1 MTLLRSGTSPIKQY
15 ITIKMTLLRSG
26 TSPIKSRAAILFALA
41 IGSSHVVLAQQPRP
55 GTLPVATTRPGTRS
69 IGWQSTYAQ
78 QGFRDGV
85 TLNGVWGLTDQ
96 YFRVPA
102 GPVDRAVL
110 HLRIDYDFSEYR
122 YAALEVRV
130 NDVTRRVVPLK
141 GAALSTTVDVPIA
154 AREFSGRPLTR
165 VTLRLS
171 GALTDDRCFDERV
184 AVGFVHVAPESGMRV
199 EFAGSSRISIV
210 TAWSILPETTTV
222 ILPAMGTRMTPAEFR
237 AAWQVYS
244 ALVTAGHQVRL
255 ARGWTDPVA
264 MRGQPAVLIGDAKAP
279 DAVSPTAA
287 HSQDNVSVEMV
298 AGAPVLRVRGGD
310 SASASAL
317 LALDWRD
324 VATSPSLRVFAAR
337 ASVLGARDGSRSF
350 YELGIGSVA
359 RDAVGRSEWFVPF
372 SVRDFGSGA
381 VPSEVT
387 LDVIAGTTT
396 GQRLDV
402 IAGRTTRQRDD
413 ALHVFL
419 NDVLVHSAQLTSRGQ
434 PQRIRVVLPP
444 YLLGA
449 QNNLRIV
456 FQRPTEGGD
465 CRFTPSASPVEIL
478 GTSLISTAVS
488 ETRPADFWQ
497 LGPLFRAGFRAYLPS
512 AYLDDA
518 AVSLP
523 FLGALSQSLPLS
535 ALKDVR
541 FYTGGA
547 DIAGDLPF
555 LVVSRAAPAGLTAPI
570 RSEGRGAQLRSGDG
584 ELLLDLEGL
593 SSTVLQI
600 ANRKSV
606 FGLWIVPPANDP
618 LSAPRALQ
626 LDRGNVAFVGNDGVE
641 FAFQSDRDRAVRVA
655 YATDISWNTHYARY
669 RYWFIAV
676 LLVLATAG
684 LIYLVRQRN
693 ERRRRTG

>member
-1 MTLLRSGTSPIKQY
+1 MNNH
-15 ITIKMTLLRSG
+15 
-26 TSPIKSRAAILFALA
+26 IKSLAAILFAVA
-41 IGSSHVVLAQQPRP
+41 TGSSHVVLAQQPRP
-55 GTLPVATTRPGTRS
+55 GTSPVTTTRPGTRS
-69 IGWQSTYAQ
+69 IVWQSTYAQ

-85 TLNGVWGLTDQ
+85 TLNGVSGLTDQ

-110 HLRIDYDFSEYR
+110 HLRIDHDFSDYR

-130 NDVTRRVVPLK
+130 NDVTRRVVSLK
-141 GAALSTTVDVPIA
+141 GAGVSTTVDVPIA

-171 GALTDDRCFDERV
+171 SALTDDRCFDQRV

-199 EFAGSSRISIV
+199 EFPGNSPISI
-210 TAWSILPETTTV
+210 TNAWSILPETTTI
-222 ILPAMGTRMTPAEFR
+222 ILPATGTRMTPAEFR
-237 AAWQVYS
+237 SAWQVYS

-264 MRGQPAVLIGDAKAP
+264 MRGQPAVVIGDARAP
-279 DAVSPTAA
+279 DAVSPTAV

-324 VATSPSLRVFAAR
+324 VATSPSLRVLAAR
-337 ASVLGARDGSRSF
+337 ASVPGARDGSRSF
-350 YELGIGSVA
+350 DELGIGSVVH
-359 RDAVGRSEWFVPF
+359 DAVGHSEWFVPF

-381 VPSEVT
+381 VPSVVT
-387 LDVIAGTTT
+387 LDVIAGMTP
-396 GQRLDV
+396 GQRDDSLHVD
-402 IAGRTTRQRDD
+402 QRDD
-413 ALHVFL
+413 ALHVYL

-434 PQRIRVVLPP
+434 PQRVRVVLPP

-449 QNNLRIV
+449 RNNLRIV

-465 CRFTPSASPVEIL
+465 CRFSQSASPVQIL
-478 GTSLISTAVS
+478 GTSLISTTAS

-497 LGPLFRAGFRAYLPS
+497 LGPLFRAGFRAYLPA
-512 AYLDDA
+512 AYLDNA

-523 FLGALSQSLPLS
+523 FLGALSHSLPLW

-570 RSEGRGAQLRSGDG
+570 RSEGRGAQLRSGNG
-584 ELLLDLEGL
+584 ELLLDVEGL
-593 SSTVLQI
+593 SSTFLQI
-600 ANRKSV
+600 ANRKSL

-618 LSAPRALQ
+618 LSAPRALR

-641 FAFQSDRDRAVRVA
+641 FAFQSDRDRTVRVA
-655 YATDISWNTHYARY
+655 YATDISWNTLYERY

-676 LLVLATAG
+676 LWVLATAG

-693 ERRRRTG
+693 ERRRRTS